1 MVFLLISCIV
11 FLLVAYWI
19 PKKLSQFEQYT
30 VILFSILLGLLTDV
44 LLDIKYHLYGY
55 ISPGVQYAGFLPILI
70 LFPVSGVVFINFF
83 PFKKSFPNKFFY
95 IFGWTIFSLFF
106 EYLSV
111 LSGYFY
117 HNGWNYL
124 YSTIAYPLLLLLHLL
139 HFKFLKNLKK

>member
-11 FLLVAYWI
+11 FILVAYWI

-83 PFKKSFPNKFFY
+83 PFKKSF
-95 IFGWTIFSLFF
+95 
-106 EYLSV
+106 
-111 LSGYFY
+111 
-117 HNGWNYL
+117 
-124 YSTIAYPLLLLLHLL
+124 LLLHLL
-139 HFKFLKNLKK
+139 HFKYLKNLKK

>member
-11 FLLVAYWI
+11 FILVAYWI
-19 PKKLSQFEQYT
+19 PKKLSRSEQYT
-30 VILFSILLGLLTDV
+30 VVLFSILLGLITDV

-55 ISPGVQYAGFLPILI
+55 ISPGVQFLGFLPILI
-70 LFPVSGVVFINFF
+70 FFPVSGVVFINFF
-83 PFKKSFPNKFFY
+83 PFKKSFTNKLFY
-95 IFGWTIFSLFF
+95 IFSWTVFSLFF

-124 YSTIAYPLLLLLHLL
+124 YSAISYPFLLLLHVL
-139 HFKFLKNLKK
+139 HFKFLKTLQK